1 MKTRKA
7 DPLWMHLH
15 ALNAVSALGSFTA
28 AAQHLRISKAAMSQ
42 RIAELEHA
50 TGAPLVRRTTR
61 CVRLTEAGQQLVDST
76 RGAFEQIEQSLAAV
90 KDLAHAP
97 RGLLRVTAPVALGR
111 QQIVPL
117 LPAFLRDHPALRI
130 ELELNDRLSSL
141 AQEGF
146 DLAIRHADSVPETHV
161 AWVLCETRALLV
173 ASRDYLRRRGTP
185 STPQDLASHDCLRYQ
200 RGGAARPWS
209 FEAMSGDSARVV
221 VAVQGSFAANN
232 SEALREAALAGT
244 GIALLPDFSAQRD
257 VAAGILVQVLAPWR
271 SVAAFGASVYA
282 VRPYSAQV
290 PKSVQALVA
299 CLRHGLNGAFSCAD

>member
-1 MKTRKA
+1 MKTRKT
-7 DPLWMHLH
+7 DPLWMHVH
-15 ALNAVSALGSFTA
+15 ALGALSMFGSFTA
-28 AAQHLRISKAAMSQ
+28 AAQHLRISKAVMSQ
-42 RIAELEHA
+42 RIAELEQA
-50 TGAPLVRRTTR
+50 TGASLVRRTTR
-61 CVRLTEAGQQLVDST
+61 SVRLTDAGQQLVDGT
-76 RGAFEQIEQSLAAV
+76 RSAFEQIEQGVAAV
-90 KDLAHAP
+90 KELTQAP

-111 QQIVPL
+111 QRIVPL
-117 LPAFLRDHPALRI
+117 LPAFLREHAALRI

-146 DLAIRHADSVPETHV
+146 DLAIRHADSVPDTHV

-173 ASRDYLRRRGTP
+173 ASSDYLHRYGTP
-185 STPQDLASHDCLRYQ
+185 ATPHELGAHNCLRYL

-209 FEAMSGDSARVV
+209 FERITGDSARVHV
-221 VAVQGSFAANN
+221 TVRGSFAANN

-257 VAAGILVQVLAPWR
+257 VAAGTLIPVLAPWR

-290 PKSVQALVA
+290 PKAVQALA
-299 CLRHGLNGAFSCAD
+299 AWLRQGLNGDS